1 MLRATRLLLVTSLT
15 TALITIPWNDAI
27 AGERANGIRE
37 AAQSQAPDASANDD
51 APAVPE
57 PVTSGAPESSV
68 DLVRLPALSGT
79 AVRSETIWRT
89 TFGALPGQS
98 PRVLRQAVASTNQH
112 NFLLGATAAALV
124 IGGVGLIAYSTT
136 PSCKEGR
143 PTACDRDKVLGA
155 IGISGGTILLVLW
168 ALSK

>member
-1 MLRATRLLLVTSLT
+1 MGDATSK
-15 TALITIPWNDAI
+15 
-27 AGERANGIRE
+27 
-37 AAQSQAPDASANDD
+37 
-51 APAVPE
+51 
-57 PVTSGAPESSV
+57 SGK
-68 DLVRLPALSGT
+68 
-79 AVRSETIWRT
+79 IWRSAFGT
-89 TFGALPGQS
+89 TPGQS
-98 PRVLRQAVASTNQH
+98 YQVSRQAVASTNQH

-155 IGISGGTILLVLW
+155 IGISGGTIMLVLW